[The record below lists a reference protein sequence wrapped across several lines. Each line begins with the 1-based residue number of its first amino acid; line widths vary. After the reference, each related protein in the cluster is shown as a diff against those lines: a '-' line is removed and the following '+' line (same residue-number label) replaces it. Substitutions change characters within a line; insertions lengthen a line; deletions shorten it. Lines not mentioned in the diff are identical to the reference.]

1 MADVLD
7 LFSPPAREWFRNA
20 FAAPTEVQERGWR
33 AVASGRHTLM
43 TAPTGSGKT
52 LAAFL
57 WCLDRLATEPVPPVR
72 ERCRVLYVSPL
83 KALAVDIE
91 RNLRAPLV
99 GLRLQSERLGQ
110 RLPDLGV
117 AIRSGDTPAEERRG
131 MERTPPDVLIT
142 TPESLYLLLTS
153 AARAV
158 LASVRWVIVD
168 EIHSVAATKRGAHL
182 AISLERLCAV
192 ATAEPQRI
200 GLSAT
205 QRPLEEVAR
214 FLGGVD
220 RQVEIVDAGRRK
232 TLDVRVEVPVEDMA
246 NLDRGAP
253 APEPPSGNVAAWADE
268 LPQPRR
274 SIWPAVYPRLLELIL
289 EHRSTI
295 VFVNSRRLAER
306 LAARLNELAQDDADP
321 PAGKELVLAHHGSIA
336 REQRALAEDRLKSGD
351 LRALVATSSMELG
364 IDMGAVD
371 LVVHVESPP
380 SVATGIQRIGR
391 AGHSV
396 GEISRGVILPKY
408 RGDLLESAAVVE
420 RMLAGEIET
429 TVVPSNPLDVLAQ
442 QVVAMAAIDEWR
454 VDDLAALVRRAHP
467 FRDLG
472 RRSLE
477 AVVDMLSGRYP
488 SEEFADLRPRVVW
501 DRVNGIVRGRSGAQ
515 RLAVTNPGTIPD
527 RGLYTVNIFE
537 DGRRV
542 GELDEEMVFE
552 SRPGETFVLGAS
564 SWKIVDITPSQ
575 VLVNPAPGEPGKIA
589 FWHGDSLSRPAEL
602 GRALGRLTREL
613 RAVEPE
619 AAERR
624 LMEGAGFDERAARNL
639 LSYLEDQAAATGAV
653 PDDRTVVVER
663 FRDEVGDWRVCI
675 LTPWGGRVH
684 APWSLALQAR
694 LTDRLGIEVQ
704 SMYTDDGLALRLPD
718 ADRPLDPG
726 DLVLDP
732 EEVSDLVSAQL
743 PASALFASHFR
754 ENAARA
760 LLLPRRRPGQRTPLW
775 QQRQRSADLLKVAGA
790 YADFPILAET
800 YREVMADVFD
810 LDSLHDLL
818 AGIRSRQ
825 IRVVAADTE
834 RASPFAASL
843 LFDYV
848 GQYLYEGDAPLAER
862 RAQALTL
869 DRELLAELLGSEELR
884 ELLDPGVLADLEL
897 ELQGLRPERWPRDP
911 DEAHDLLARLGD
923 LDLEELAARGVG
935 EEWLTALAAERRACT
950 VRLAGAERWIA
961 AEDAGRYRDAL
972 GATPPVGLPDVFMD
986 RVSEPLEGLLRR
998 WARTHVPFGAADA
1011 ALRWALPM
1019 AAVEESL
1026 RRLALRGDLVAGAFR
1041 HHGAGVESPHRTSV
1055 GAPGKSADS
1064 PGPSDRE
1071 YCHPEVL
1078 RTLRRR
1084 SLAALRREA
1093 EPVPVE
1099 VLARFLPVWHGV
1111 GSEAASSDRVLE
1123 CVHAL
1128 QGLALPASVLE
1139 RDVLSARVAGYRP
1152 ALLDELVAMGEV
1164 VWIGRGPLGP
1174 GDGRVAL
1181 YLRSDAP
1188 KLAPAPQEPLPGDLY
1203 AGLRDHL
1210 ERRGASFFRDLYLA
1224 AAAAAPDG
1232 ASARDQEAVLDAL
1245 WDLAWAG
1252 EVTNDTLAPLRAMG
1266 GSSRSSAAPSR
1277 RSPALRLN
1285 HPRGTGRWSL
1295 VRDLLEPSASVTERL
1310 HAQALVLVQRHG
1322 VLTREAVVAEGWAG
1336 GFAGLYPVLRAME
1349 EAGRIRRG
1357 YFVDGLGGSQFAQ
1370 PGAVDRLR
1378 SAREVNSIVALA
1390 ATDPANPYGAALA
1403 WPGDVEAGRL
1413 ARVAGAYVLLDS
1425 GELRLYLER
1434 GGRSLL
1440 TRGEVSEEHVRV
1452 LTAAATRA
1460 GRVEIQRVDARPV
1473 RHSPLASVLLEAG
1486 YGQSPRGLTVWPT
1499 PLHRRGAG

>member
-1 MADVLD
+1 MGAALE
-7 LFSPPAREWFRNA
+7 LFSPAARDWFRGA

-57 WCLDRLATEPVPPVR
+57 WCLDRLAAEPRAPGG

-83 KALAVDIE
+83 KALAVDVE

-99 GLRLQSERLGQ
+99 GLRLQSERLG
-110 RLPDLGV
+110 LPVPDIRV

-153 AARAV
+153 AARRV
-158 LASVRWVIVD
+158 LATVRWVIVD

-182 AISLERLCAV
+182 AVSLERMCAL
-192 ATAEPQRI
+192 TRQDPQRI
-200 GLSAT
+200 GLSAA

-214 FLGGVD
+214 FLGGVG
-220 RQVEIVDAGRRK
+220 RGVEIVDAGRRK
-232 TLDVRVEVPVEDMA
+232 TMEVRVEVPVDDMA

-253 APEPPSGNVAAWADE
+253 PGPPSGGAAQWAEE

-274 SIWPAVYPRLLELIL
+274 SIWPAIYPRLLELVQK
-289 EHRSTI
+289 HRSTI

-306 LAARLNELAQDDADP
+306 LAARLNELAEQ
-321 PAGKELVLAHHGSIA
+321 ELVLAHHGSIA
-336 REQRALAEDRLKSGD
+336 REQRALVEDRLKSGE
-351 LRALVATSSMELG
+351 LRGLVATSSMELG

-396 GEISRGVILPKY
+396 GEVSRGVVLPKF

-429 TVVPSNPLDVLAQ
+429 TVVPANPLDVLAQ
-442 QVVAMAAIDEWR
+442 QVVAMAAMDEWR
-454 VDDLAALVRRAHP
+454 VEDLAALVRRAHP

-477 AVVDMLSGRYP
+477 AVLDMLSGRYP
-488 SEEFADLRPRVVW
+488 SEEFGELRPRIVW
-501 DRVNGIVRGRSGAQ
+501 DRVNGTVRGRAGAQ

-575 VLVNPAPGEPGKIA
+575 VLVAPAPGQPGKIA
-589 FWHGDSLSRPAEL
+589 FWHGDSLSRPPEL
-602 GRALGRLTREL
+602 GRAVGRLTREL
-613 RAVEPE
+613 RAAGPE

-624 LMEGAGFDERAARNL
+624 LMESAGFDERAARNL
-639 LSYLEDQAAATGAV
+639 LAYLEDQAAATGAV

-663 FRDEVGDWRVCI
+663 FRDEVGDWRVCV
-675 LTPWGGRVH
+675 LTPYGGRVH
-684 APWSLALQAR
+684 APWSLALQA
-694 LTDRLGIEVQ
+694 LLAERLGLEVQ

-718 ADRPLDPG
+718 ADRPLDPD
-726 DLVLDP
+726 DLLPDP
-732 EEVSDLVSAQL
+732 EEVEALVGAQL
-743 PASALFASHFR
+743 PASALFASRFR

-800 YREVMADVFD
+800 FRECVADVFD
-810 LDSLHDLL
+810 LDALRELL
-818 AGIRSRQ
+818 GAIRSRQ
-825 IRVVAADTE
+825 VRVVSVDTE

-884 ELLDPGVLADLEL
+884 ELLSADAIAGLEL
-897 ELQGLRPERWPRDP
+897 ELQGLRPERWPRDA

-923 LDLEELAARGVG
+923 LRADELPARGVRA
-935 EEWLTALAAERRACT
+935 EWLQALGAERRACA
-950 VRLAGAERWIA
+950 VRVGGEERWIA

-972 GATPPVGLPDVFMD
+972 GATPPGGLPEAFL
-986 RVSEPLEGLLRR
+986 EPVPDPLDALLRR
-998 WARTHVPFGAADA
+998 WARTHVPFVAADA
-1011 ALRWALPM
+1011 ATRWGLPA
-1019 AAVEESL
+1019 AAVEQAL
-1026 RRLALRGDLVAGAFR
+1026 RRLAARGDVVAGAFR
-1041 HHGAGVESPHRTSV
+1041 RGVAE
-1055 GAPGKSADS
+1055 
-1064 PGPSDRE
+1064 RE
-1071 YCHPEVL
+1071 HCHPDVL

-1093 EPVPVE
+1093 EPVSHE
-1099 VLARFLPVWHGV
+1099 VLARFLPAWHGV
-1111 GSEAASSDRVLE
+1111 GSEADGADRLME

-1128 QGLALPASVLE
+1128 QGLALPASVVE
-1139 RDVLSARVAGYRP
+1139 RDVLAARVAGYRP

-1164 VWIGRGPLGP
+1164 VWLGRGPLGS

-1181 YLRSDAP
+1181 YLRGDAP
-1188 KLAPAPQEPLPGDLY
+1188 KLAPEPADPP
-1203 AGLRDHL
+1203 AGELHGRLRAHL
-1210 ERRGASFFRDLYLA
+1210 ERRGASFFRDLYL
-1224 AAAAAPDG
+1224 G
-1232 ASARDQEAVLDAL
+1232 AGGGDQEEVLDAL
-1245 WDLAWAG
+1245 WDMVWAG
-1252 EVTNDTLAPLRAMG
+1252 EVTNDTFAPLRVPAG
-1266 GSSRSSAAPSR
+1266 PARRAAPSR
-1277 RSPALRLN
+1277 RAPLLRLG
-1285 HPRGTGRWSL
+1285 HPRGAGRWSL
-1295 VRDLLEPSASVTERL
+1295 VRELLEPAASATERL
-1310 HAQALVLVQRHG
+1310 HAQAGTLLQRHG
-1322 VLTREAVVAEGWAG
+1322 VLTREAVVAEGWSG

-1349 EAGRIRRG
+1349 EAGRARRG
-1357 YFVDGLGGSQFAQ
+1357 YFVDGLGGSQFAL

-1378 SAREVNSIVALA
+1378 AARDAGAAVVALA
-1390 ATDPANPYGAALA
+1390 ATDPANPYGAALP
-1403 WPGDVEAGRL
+1403 WPAAAGDDSLPPGGGGSGWGGSNTGRM
-1413 ARVAGAYVLLDS
+1413 ARAAGAYVVLDS

-1440 TRGEVSEEHVRV
+1440 TRGPVGVEHVRA
-1452 LTAAATRA
+1452 LAAAALRA
-1460 GRVEIQRVDARPV
+1460 GRVEVQRVDGAPV
-1473 RHSPLASVLLEAG
+1473 RQTKLAGVLLEAG
-1486 YGQSPRGLTVWPT
+1486 FGQSPRGLVIW
-1499 PLHRRGAG
+1499 R